1 MIFLNSFNSNKRWFV
16 IKGLHDVQNILTYA
30 ILVYVIEV

>member
-1 MIFLNSFNSNKRWFV
+1 MFLNRYSSNKRWFV